1 MNANHQWTTF
11 QKGRLKVQAC
21 ACCGEL
27 KLPSNTLSACDSANF
42 KNSPLIKAGYMVS
55 TQLPRDIRESAF
67 AA

>member
-1 MNANHQWTTF
+1 MNTNHQWTTF

-27 KLPSNTLSACDSANF
+27 KLPSNSLSVCDSANF
-42 KNSPLIKAGYMVS
+42 QESPLVKAGYS
-55 TQLPRDIRESAF
+55 ISNQLPISERLASF